1 MISKEVATKVL
12 NACLA
17 TGADYAEIFYEVKKT
32 NVIVLVS
39 KMIKN
44 SDTSVITGVGIRILK
59 DLQEVYGYTNE
70 VNEESLM
77 ELATN
82 LASSYNSEPLGIKFD
97 LTYTETPKMSTITRY
112 SKDIPN
118 SEKV

>member
-12 NACLA
+12 EQCLA
-17 TGADYAEIFYEVKKT
+17 TGADFAEIFYEVKKT
-32 NVIVLVS
+32 NTIVMVS

-59 DLQEVYGYTNE
+59 DLQETYGYTNE

-77 ELATN
+77 ELATR
-82 LASSYNSEPLGIKFD
+82 LSSSYNDKPLGIKFE
-97 LTYTETPKMSTITRY
+97 LEYKERRHYETEKNY
-112 SKDIPN
+112 
-118 SEKV
+118 